1 MNCLENSQCKDLEE
15 AVNLLSNLEFE
26 QARQLPQ
33 MISNRAMFNLL
44 VHQAN
49 HPVHIL
55 DADGKLSPSA
65 FIPFCAWAGDMGS
78 LGINTTTFSLPV
90 CNAFQPRCFTSLS
103 RIVGANILLTV
114 PCSGPSTAISATR

>member
-55 DADGKLSPSA
+55 DADGDLSPSA
-65 FIPFCAWAGDMGS
+65 FIPFCAWAGDMES
-78 LGINTTTFSLPV
+78 LGTKAPNFSLPV
-90 CNAFQPRCFTSLS
+90 CNAFQPRW
-103 RIVGANILLTV
+103 
-114 PCSGPSTAISATR
+114 IS